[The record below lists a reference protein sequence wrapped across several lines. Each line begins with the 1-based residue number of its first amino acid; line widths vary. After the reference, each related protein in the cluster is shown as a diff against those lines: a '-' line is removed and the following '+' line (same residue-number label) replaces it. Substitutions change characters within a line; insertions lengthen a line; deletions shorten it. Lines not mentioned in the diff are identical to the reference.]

1 VTAEIDT
8 AGLRQPIVDTTNG
21 PVRGVDDGI
30 IKWWKGIRYAA
41 PLAGELRWRAPQP
54 PPRWSDVAD
63 ATRVG
68 PVCPQPTDPRIP
80 IDLGAPQG
88 DDCLTLNVW
97 ASSGTD
103 PGAEKPVMVWI
114 HGGAYILGSAAQPL
128 YDGRALAAGG
138 DVIVV
143 TVNYRLGALGF
154 LDLSSFG
161 TGRDG
166 SDSRFESNLGLRDV
180 LFALHWVRDNIAAFG
195 GDPGRVTLF
204 GESAGAG
211 VITTLLASP
220 AAAGLFSMAIA
231 QSSPVTSVYDA
242 SRSRTVAESF
252 LEAIGIGHDDVDDLL
267 TAPIAAVLAASKH
280 VFDDVP
286 LRTPGTLA
294 FAPIVDGDVVHDY
307 PVAAARAGR
316 TLPVPLIIGTN
327 EHEAALFRWMKS
339 PLMPI
344 TPEAIT
350 EMFAGIAAEQPGV
363 QLPTEAQL
371 GATYRGRGKTPGM
384 GVARDIGFRMP
395 SIWLAEAH
403 GAVAPVYLYRF
414 DFATPMLR
422 MLRLGGAHATELPY
436 VWGNL
441 VAGSK
446 DPTFK
451 LGGLKAGTAVSERM
465 RARWRNFAI
474 GGEPTGPQGE
484 PQWRPYR
491 HEDRATLVI
500 DKRDAVI
507 DDLDGRL
514 RSAWG
519 EDVLSFR

>member
-1 VTAEIDT
+1 MTAETD
-8 AGLRQPIVDTTNG
+8 ASGLRDQPVVDTCHG

-30 IKWWKGIRYAA
+30 VKAWKGIRYAA
-41 PLAGELRWRAPQP
+41 PPTGELRWRAPQAP
-54 PPRWSDVAD
+54 DRWTEVAD
-63 ATRVG
+63 ATTVG

-97 ASSGTD
+97 TSSDTD
-103 PGAEKPVMVWI
+103 PGAGKPVMVWV
-114 HGGAYILGSAAQPL
+114 HGGAYILGSSAQSL
-128 YDGRALAAGG
+128 YHGRVLAASG
-138 DVIVV
+138 DVVIV
-143 TVNYRLGALGF
+143 TLNYRLGALGF
-154 LDLSSFG
+154 LDLSTLG
-161 TGRDG
+161 TGFDT
-166 SDSRFESNLGLRDV
+166 NLGLRDV
-180 LFALHWVRDNIAAFG
+180 LFALQWVRDNVAAFG

-211 VITTLLASP
+211 VVTTLLASP
-220 AAAGLFSMAIA
+220 AARGLFSTAIA

-242 SRSRTVAESF
+242 SRSRVVAESF
-252 LEAIGIGHDDVDDLL
+252 IEAIGIGRDDVDALVN
-267 TAPIAAVLAASKH
+267 APIAAVLAASKR
-280 VFDDVP
+280 VFDEVP
-286 LRTPGTLA
+286 IRSPGTLA
-294 FAPIVDGDVVHDY
+294 FAPIVDGDVVPDY

-316 TLPVPLIIGTN
+316 TLPVPLIIGSN

-344 TPEAIT
+344 TPEAIKA
-350 EMFAGIAAEQPGV
+350 MFAGIAAEQPDV

-395 SIWLAEAH
+395 SVWLAEAH
-403 GAVAPVYLYRF
+403 AAVAPVYLYRF

-441 VAGSK
+441 VAGPK

-451 LGGLKAGTAVSERM
+451 LGGLKAGTALSRRM
-465 RARWRNFAI
+465 RARWRNFAVH
-474 GGEPTGPQGE
+474 GEPDGLPGD
-484 PQWRPYR
+484 PRWRPYR
-491 HEDRATLVI
+491 RDDRATLVI
-500 DKRDAVI
+500 DRQDTMV
-507 DDLDGRL
+507 DDLDGPL
-514 RSAWG
+514 RAAWG